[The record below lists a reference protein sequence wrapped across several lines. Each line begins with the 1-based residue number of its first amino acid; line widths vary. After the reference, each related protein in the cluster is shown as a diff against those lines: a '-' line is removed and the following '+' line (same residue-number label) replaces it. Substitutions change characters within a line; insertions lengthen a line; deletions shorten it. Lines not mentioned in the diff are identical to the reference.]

1 MEYKKILIG
10 GLAIVGAI
18 ALFNYLKPKVKSG
31 SQEYLNAR
39 GNFASC
45 VNKSGNYYGTGGSGN
60 CKKGDRGVSRY
71 A

>member
-1 MEYKKILIG
+1 MEYKKFLIG

-31 SQEYLNAR
+31 SEEYLNAR
-39 GNFASC
+39 GKFASC
-45 VNKSGNYYGTGGSGN
+45 VSSSGTYYGTGGSGN
-60 CKKGDRGVSRY
+60 CKKGDRGVARY

>member
-1 MEYKKILIG
+1 
-10 GLAIVGAI
+10 
-18 ALFNYLKPKVKSG
+18 LFNYLKPKAKSG

-45 VNKSGNYYGTGGSGN
+45 VSSSGNYYGTGGSGN

>member
-1 MEYKKILIG
+1 MQYKKFLIG

-31 SQEYLNAR
+31 SEEYLNAR

-45 VNKSGNYYGTGGSGN
+45 VDSSGNYYGTRGSGN
-60 CKKGDRGVSRY
+60 CKGKDRGVSRY

>member
-1 MEYKKILIG
+1 MEYKKFLIG

-18 ALFNYLKPKVKSG
+18 ALFNYLKPKSKSG
-31 SQEYLNAR
+31 SEEYLNAR
-39 GNFASC
+39 GKFASC

-60 CKKGDRGVSRY
+60 CKTGDRGVSRY